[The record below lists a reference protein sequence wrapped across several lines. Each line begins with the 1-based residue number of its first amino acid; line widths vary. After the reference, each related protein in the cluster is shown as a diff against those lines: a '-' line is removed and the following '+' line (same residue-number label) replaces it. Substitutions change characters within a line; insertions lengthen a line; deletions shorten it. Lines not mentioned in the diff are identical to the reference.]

1 MSTLRATLT
10 RTRLL
15 GRDPVMTVSLAV
27 SGLIAVLPV
36 FGWSTDRVG
45 LVSAALVTLGGV
57 IAAWLVSIDRMLP
70 LLVGLGKAVIAA
82 VASFGMQLPD
92 NQVSALM
99 AVLTLVAGLATR
111 PQVGAEQPARDR
123 HGNELDAR
131 PGPLFISPT
140 TEFFADDTAMR
151 DAPPLPE
158 PSGDAQRSDDTMAW
172 SPPWWP
178 VTEHLPRTDH
188 EQAQQHRPGESTGRH
203 HADWWPEGG
212 GTLHPDLGT

>member
-1 MSTLRATLT
+1 VSKLRAALT

-15 GRDPVMTVSLAV
+15 GRDPVMTVSLVV

-57 IAAWLVSIDRMLP
+57 VAAWLVSVDRVLP

-123 HGNELDAR
+123 HGNDIDAR
-131 PGPLFISPT
+131 PGPILFSSRKPL
-140 TEFFADDTAMR
+140 FADDSAMR
-151 DAPPLPE
+151 DAPPLPA
-158 PSGDAQRSDDTMAW
+158 PSVDTQRTDDTMTWA
-172 SPPWWP
+172 PREPA
-178 VTEHLPRTDH
+178 TENLPRTDH
-188 EQAQQHRPGESTGRH
+188 EQTQQHRPGESTGRH